1 MSDEEGALAGYGFK
15 GGLLTSA
22 SFDNGS
28 VTYSY
33 DRAGRITALNNSVG
47 TASRGYAYEYDR
59 AGNQTKK
66 TETGNGE
73 DKVTEYA
80 YDSLNRLS
88 EVTEDDG
95 TRTEYSFDAWGNIA
109 EKAYHHPSDY
119 VFESGDVSISGVTEH
134 TVSYVYDEAN
144 RLLSE
149 TESVTG
155 SADFS
160 GVRTYAYDDAGNLTG
175 RTTSGDY
182 GAKSESYVYD
192 AFGKLIK
199 YLENGEEKAS
209 YKYNGS
215 GQRVE
220 KTVNGAK
227 TKYYWDGANIKNEGT
242 ASSVNVTNYFGANGV
257 FARKS
262 GSVTNVLY
270 KNGHGDTVLLT
281 NGSTVVRD
289 YDYDAYG
296 KEKGISSADENP
308 FRYSGEYFDSE
319 TSFIYLRNR
328 YYDPSSARFISE
340 DPIRDGYNWYAYC
353 GGNPITKI
361 DPWGLYGERYVITE
375 SDPLNMRSGAGT
387 DYAVIGTLERGT
399 KVTFTGTKTDEAID
413 GHVWAYV
420 KYGDKEGW
428 VAAEYLGTADPSGKV
443 KRSAPIIDRPEP
455 GYYLPKG
462 KEREEVWSIVS
473 SIFLGGAMDASDPPP
488 IYMPAD
494 IDYQYS
500 EEKDENKKKD
510 EENEIWY
517 HNMNEATQGSN
528 PDANRQYMNNMVGG
542 KK

>member
-1 MSDEEGALAGYGFK
+1 MNA
-15 GGLLTSA
+15 
-22 SFDNGS
+22 
-28 VTYSY
+28 
-33 DRAGRITALNNSVG
+33 
-47 TASRGYAYEYDR
+47 
-59 AGNQTKK
+59 
-66 TETGNGE
+66 
-73 DKVTEYA
+73 
-80 YDSLNRLS
+80 
-88 EVTEDDG
+88 
-95 TRTEYSFDAWGNIA
+95 
-109 EKAYHHPSDY
+109 
-119 VFESGDVSISGVTEH
+119 
-134 TVSYVYDEAN
+134 
-144 RLLSE
+144 
-149 TESVTG
+149 
-155 SADFS
+155 
-160 GVRTYAYDDAGNLTG
+160 
-175 RTTSGDY
+175 
-182 GAKSESYVYD
+182 
-192 AFGKLIK
+192 
-199 YLENGEEKAS
+199 
-209 YKYNGS
+209 
-215 GQRVE
+215 
-220 KTVNGAK
+220 
-227 TKYYWDGANIKNEGT
+227 
-242 ASSVNVTNYFGANGV
+242 TNYFGANGV

-262 GSVTNVLY
+262 GSSVNVLY

-281 NGSTVVRD
+281 RGNTIVRD

-296 KEKGISSADENP
+296 KEKNTLSSDDNP
-308 FRYSGEYFDSE
+308 FRYTGEYTDSE
-319 TSFIYLRNR
+319 TGLVYLRNR
-328 YYDPSSARFISE
+328 MYDPETGRFISE
-340 DPIRDGYNWYAYC
+340 DPIRDGLNWYAYC
-353 GGNPITKI
+353 EGNPITKV

-455 GYYLPKG
+455 GYYIPKG
-462 KEREEVWSIVS
+462 KVREEVWSIVS

-528 PDANRQYMNNMVGG
+528 PDANAIYIESVLGG